1 MYTYGLMEI
10 SDLAL
15 RYKIKGYK
23 KNVFFNFK
31 EKVYFTVCG
40 VSYTINISKVYSQH
54 IEEKYSIENLVNM
67 ICDEDISDNFY
78 VITIFGMTVD
88 GNKIEF
94 EYAVNVIRGNW

>member
-15 RYKIKGYK
+15 RYKVKYHN

-40 VSYTINISKVYSQH
+40 VSYTINISKVYGKTMA
-54 IEEKYSIENLVNM
+54 EKYAIENLVNA
-67 ICDEDISDNFY
+67 ICDDDTNNFY
-78 VITIFGMTVD
+78 VITIFGMTID
-88 GNKIEF
+88 DNKIEF
-94 EYAVNVIRGNW
+94 EYTVNVIRGNW